1 MSLNVV
7 IFSGGIGG
15 SKLVQG
21 FYLNESFESLIVI
34 GNTGDDVEMHGLW
47 ISPDLDIVMYTLA
60 ELVDEMKG
68 WGRSDETFD
77 CMAAMGKLGEK
88 TWFNLGDKDLA
99 VHIIRTK
106 MMREGKS
113 LTEITRYFSK
123 LLGIKADIIPATDQ
137 RVQTKILTPKG
148 LMNFQEFYVRERCNP
163 EIIKF
168 FFEGEDSAKP
178 SDEALSAIAHADI
191 LIFAPS
197 NPIASIGP
205 ILAVRGIREA
215 IAASRSKKIA
225 VSPLVGGKSLKGPS
239 DKMMLAAGYEP
250 DAAGVADYYK
260 GLIDAIV
267 IDKEDRERSARL
279 ELDGLRV
286 KVTDTIMNSKGDKK
300 RLAEELIK
308 FVI

>member
-21 FYLNESFESLIVI
+21 FYLNESFESLTVI

-106 MMREGKS
+106 MM
-113 LTEITRYFSK
+113 
-123 LLGIKADIIPATDQ
+123 
-137 RVQTKILTPKG
+137 
-148 LMNFQEFYVRERCNP
+148 
-163 EIIKF
+163 
-168 FFEGEDSAKP
+168 
-178 SDEALSAIAHADI
+178 
-191 LIFAPS
+191 
-197 NPIASIGP
+197 
-205 ILAVRGIREA
+205 
-215 IAASRSKKIA
+215 
-225 VSPLVGGKSLKGPS
+225 
-239 DKMMLAAGYEP
+239 LAAGYEP